1 MSNDP
6 HKPAAVAVLG
16 AAAVDLT
23 IRVKEFPSPDGIVMA
38 EEKHSSPGGSGGNV
52 AEGIARLGYPVR
64 FLGVVGNDENGL
76 LLRQSFES
84 AGVDTRFIRI
94 DQGESTASCF
104 IAVNQNGERLIFSL
118 GGVAIYTKPEELD
131 LAALGDAGIL
141 YIADAFP
148 EVALAAIHAL
158 PAEARTV
165 YCPGG
170 LMVNL
175 GKTFYEPVLARADVA
190 VFNRVE
196 AQGITGSAE
205 PQNALTRLM
214 EMGVK
219 VPVITCGA
227 EGVVF
232 CVNGQRNHIPAVPV
246 KDITDSTGA
255 GDAFSAG
262 LVAGMV
268 QGFSMSDCVHLAC
281 EVAAHKIQFQGAR
294 EGLPYRHQVARLAI
308 VEKC

>member
-1 MSNDP
+1 
-6 HKPAAVAVLG
+6 
-16 AAAVDLT
+16 
-23 IRVKEFPSPDGIVMA
+23 
-38 EEKHSSPGGSGGNV
+38 
-52 AEGIARLGYPVR
+52 RLGYPVR

-84 AGVDTRFIRI
+84 AGVYTRFIRI

-219 VPVITCGA
+219 VPVITCGV

-232 CVNGQRNHIPAVPV
+232 CANGQRNHIPAVPV

-268 QGFSMSDCVHLAC
+268 QGFTMADCVHLAC